1 MITDA
6 ANITASVGYGI
17 KAFNYGPGN
26 ITVNELAGATITGVT
41 DGILAEQESTFTG
54 TTGGP
59 TIAIDIASGATVSGN
74 TGIFAQVTA
83 ATDATISITNSGTI
97 TSLTGATGEAI
108 GISLAA
114 SDTAV
119 ISDTGTITGTQV
131 VTFSGANDTLVLDQP
146 STFTGTIS
154 GISGSTDV
162 LDLQGFDTG
171 AKVSYSG
178 TAAGGTVTV
187 SEGSTTVHLTVA
199 GTGIGTFVSGGLDS
213 SGTGLLIH
221 DPPAGSGATT
231 IDTGATLDLTGAS
244 AQNVTFANTTGTTG
258 SLVLNDPEGFT
269 GQIIGFTGTAPDA
282 VHSDTIDLV
291 GINYDLSGFAE
302 SS

>member
-1 MITDA
+1 
-6 ANITASVGYGI
+6 
-17 KAFNYGPGN
+17 
-26 ITVNELAGATITGVT
+26 
-41 DGILAEQESTFTG
+41 
-54 TTGGP
+54 
-59 TIAIDIASGATVSGN
+59 VSGN

-114 SDTAV
+114 SDTAI

-291 GINYDLSGFAE
+291 GINYDSSGFAE
-302 SS
+302 SYNSTTGLLTVTDGINTARITFDDFNATLDFLSDGNGGTVVTDPPASNSSNTTVSATFDWGMKF